1 MEIRVVNYEM
11 VLESYQPYIDGVEK
25 LESYKSDFTKKVES
39 IKSEMEQ
46 IVSSSRLLV
55 LDQSTKEK
63 NAMRIR
69 ELQAEGMRLESEF
82 RSTISEAQ
90 NKILEDCFKDIGSL
104 VSNWAGEMKID
115 LVLNSNSYIWA
126 SDKIDVTSDIIEVI
140 MKRGLHTKDE
150 KITSL

>member
-11 VLESYQPYIDGVEK
+11 ILERYQPYIDGIEK

-39 IKSEMEQ
+39 IKNEMEQ
-46 IVSSSRLLV
+46 IVSSSRVLV

-82 RSTISEAQ
+82 RTTISEAQ

-104 VSNWAGEMKID
+104 VSIWAEEMKID

-126 SDKIDVTSDIIEVI
+126 SDRIDVTSDIMGIIVE
-140 MKRGLHTKDE
+140 KGLHIKDE
-150 KITSL
+150 KIVN

>member
-63 NAMRIR
+63 NSMRIR

-90 NKILEDCFKDIGSL
+90 NKILEDCFKDIGRYLAGTVFPFASL
-104 VSNWAGEMKID
+104 VLACGCSFSQCYRDWETDRKS
-115 LVLNSNSYIWA
+115 V
-126 SDKIDVTSDIIEVI
+126 V
-140 MKRGLHTKDE
+140 
-150 KITSL
+150 

>member
-11 VLESYQPYIDGVEK
+11 ILERYQPYIDGIGK
-25 LESYKSDFTKKVES
+25 LESHKSDFTKKVES

-46 IVSSSRLLV
+46 IVSSSRVLV

-69 ELQAEGMRLESEF
+69 ELQAEGMRLEADF

-90 NKILEDCFKDIGSL
+90 NRILEDCFKEIGNL
-104 VSNWAGEMKID
+104 VSSWAEKMKID
-115 LVLNSNSYIWA
+115 LVLNSNSCIWT
-126 SDKIDVTSDIIEVI
+126 SDRIDVTDNISNLILE
-140 MKRGLHTKDE
+140 KGLHTKDE
-150 KITSL
+150 KITNL